1 MRITSIDAC
10 TCVVPL
16 EKGVAFAT
24 RSVLER
30 HYTLVRVRTDTGV
43 EGLGFCYSGNKA
55 GHLST
60 LAVRDLLRDVAVGR
74 DSHQVEAIWDAMFRE
89 SLLQGRRGSVLRAM
103 SALDIALWDANSKAA
118 GLPLHRY
125 MGGHLEDVVPAYASG
140 GYYIDGKTVED
151 LAEEMEEYVKM
162 GFEAAKIKVGGIST
176 REDAERIRFAREAL
190 GADRPLFLDANNT
203 WPDAASAIQAV
214 RVFEEY
220 EPGWIEEPL
229 MPDDVLGHAQIANAV
244 LTPVAT
250 GEVHATRWDFAELV
264 RQEAASILQ
273 PDAAVCGGVTEW
285 RRIAAM
291 AASNNLPVAPHWLAD
306 LHVHLVAATPNA
318 TWVEYFPDFTVLNI
332 GRLFS
337 TSLEVRSGGLALPQG
352 PGIGIELDEK
362 AVDRY
367 SVDGWA

>member
-10 TCVVPL
+10 TCIVPL

-24 RSVLER
+24 RAVMER
-30 HYTLVRVRTDTGV
+30 HYTLVRVRTDAGA
-43 EGLGFCYSGNKA
+43 EGLGFCYSGNRA

-74 DSHQVEAIWDAMFRE
+74 DSHQVEAIWEAMFRE

-103 SALDIALWDANSKAA
+103 SALDIALWDVNSKAA
-118 GLPLHRY
+118 GLPLHKY
-125 MGGHLEDVVPAYASG
+125 MGSHLEDVVPAYASG
-140 GYYIDGKTVED
+140 GYYVDGKTVDD
-151 LAEEMEEYVKM
+151 LSEEIGKYVSM
-162 GFEAAKIKVGGIST
+162 GFEAAKIKVGGVST
-176 REDAERIRFAREAL
+176 YEDAERIRFASEAL
-190 GADRPLFLDANNT
+190 GPKRPLFLDANNT
-203 WPDAASAIQAV
+203 WPDSASAIRAI

-220 EPGWIEEPL
+220 APGWIEEPL

-244 LTPVAT
+244 RTPVAT
-250 GEVHATRWDFAELV
+250 GEVHSTRWDFAELV
-264 RQEAASILQ
+264 RQGAASILQ
-273 PDAAVCGGVTEW
+273 PDAGVCGGITEW

-332 GRLFS
+332 GKLFS
-337 TSLEVRSGGLALPQG
+337 TSLEVQPGGLALPQT
-352 PGIGIELDEK
+352 PGIGVELDEA
-362 AVDRY
+362 AVKRF
-367 SVDGWA
+367 SVDGWG